1 MKQRNKP
8 TYLGSVSAVTG
19 SSVIIEL
26 APQLNSGL
34 LVIGGR
40 THRVGQVGSFLRIP
54 QGYNSLYGVISETS
68 ESSSVDDDTELLQT
82 KRRWVKVELVG
93 EVIGEEFER
102 GIGQYP
108 SINDEAHIVTDK
120 DLKLIYGHKNS
131 GQVVIGKLS
140 SSDSID
146 VSVDLEKLVTRH
158 SAVLG
163 STGSGKSTSVS
174 SLLRSIVCDDEDNI
188 VYPSSRVVLIDI
200 HGEYPSALGDIA
212 KTFSINPRAEGE
224 KLLIPYWCISPYSLI
239 DFLCGQVNEKSKNSI
254 IDSIYQEKIK
264 FLEKNSAN
272 DKFSAIDRNRVTSQT
287 PIPFSLKKLWYDLS
301 FDDAVTWGE
310 KEKENPSVAEKG
322 DAEKLIPPK
331 FNPPATGSNPP
342 YKGGDNVLK
351 RSLDLFRSRILDQQY
366 SFLLT
371 PDQWEPSLENKI
383 GADLDEL
390 LKSWLGH
397 EKPITILDLSGIP
410 STGLDL
416 LLGSLLDILFEASI
430 WGRCLDVGMKKRP
443 LLLVL
448 EEAHRYLSNDT
459 SGLSK
464 NMVRRI
470 AKEGRKFGLGT
481 MLVSQRPSEI
491 DETILSQCGT
501 FFALRI
507 NNQTDR
513 ARVKSAMSEGLS
525 GLIDSLP
532 LLRTGEAIVAGES
545 AKLPMR
551 CRFKLP
557 TKGRYPDS
565 IDPMVAPLWA
575 KDRVGEEYDNL
586 VVAWRNQNPFEL
598 EN

>member
-19 SSVIIEL
+19 SSVVIEL

-40 THRVGQVGSFLRIP
+40 THRVGQVGSFVRIP

-68 ESSSVDDDTELLQT
+68 ESSSVDDDNELLQT

-108 SINDEAHIVTDK
+108 SINDETHLVTDQ
-120 DLKLIYGHKNS
+120 DLKLIYGHENS

-174 SLLRSIVCDDEDNI
+174 SLLRSIVCDDADKV
-188 VYPSSRVVLIDI
+188 VYPSSRIVLIDI
-200 HGEYPSALGDIA
+200 HGEYSSALGDIA
-212 KTFSINPRAEGE
+212 KTFSINPRAEEE

-239 DFLCGQVNEKSKNSI
+239 DFLCGQVNDKSKNSI
-254 IDSIYQEKIK
+254 LDHINQEKINFIK
-264 FLEKNSAN
+264 KNRAN
-272 DKFSAIDRNRVTSQT
+272 VKYSKIDSNKVTSQT
-287 PIPFSLKKLWYDLS
+287 PIPFSLKQLWYDLS
-301 FDDAVTWGE
+301 FEDGVTWDDE
-310 KEKENPSVAEKG
+310 DKKTPVLTENG
-322 DAEKLIPPK
+322 DAEKLIAPK
-331 FNPPATGSNPP
+331 FKPPAPGTKAPH
-342 YKGGDNVLK
+342 KGGDGILK
-351 RSLDLFRSRILDQQY
+351 RNLDLFRSRLLDQQY
-366 SFLLT
+366 SFLLA
-371 PDQWEPSLENKI
+371 PDNWAPSLENEIKS
-383 GADLDEL
+383 DLDEL

-410 STGLDL
+410 STRLDM

-430 WGRCLDVGMKKRP
+430 WGRCLDEGMKNRP

-448 EEAHRYLSNDT
+448 EEAHRYLSNDAA
-459 SGLSK
+459 GLAK

-513 ARVKSAMSEGLS
+513 NRVKSAMSEGLS

-532 LLRTGEAIVAGES
+532 VLRTGEAIVAGES

-557 TKGRYPDS
+557 SKGRYPDS
-565 IDPMVAPLWA
+565 IDPKVASLWA
-575 KDRVGEEYDNL
+575 KGIVDEEYDKL
-586 VVAWRNQNPFEL
+586 VIAWRNQNPFEF
-598 EN
+598 EK